1 MTVARKIVRCAIY
14 TRKSTEDGLEQE
26 FNSLHAQREACEAY
40 ILSQRHEGWTLIPDD
55 YDDGGFSGGSMARPG
70 LQRLL
75 ADVETGRVDVI
86 VVYKVDRLTRSLA
99 DFAKIVERLDAKE
112 ASFVS
117 VTQAFNTTTS
127 MGRLT
132 LNVLLSFAQFERE
145 VTSERI
151 RDKIAASKKKGL
163 WMGGPVPLGYV
174 VKDRKLV
181 VEPAEAEQVRH
192 IMRRYVG
199 SGSSTIL
206 LAVLAADGVRTKIQR
221 QTSGPHRGGIPF
233 ARGSLFHLLKNPVYR
248 GMIVHKGEAYPG
260 EHEPIVDEEL
270 WNEVQSRLAEKAPPR
285 KHGTNRQ
292 QDAFF
297 LDRLFDPGGRPMV
310 VDYSVNGVRRYRYY
324 QSRRD
329 LVRKARA
336 NVTRI
341 SVGVLEQYIVGHL
354 RALLGDQ
361 HQLRRISGITDGARL
376 ALLFAN
382 ADRFLHDLGDPSSRE
397 AAVRS
402 LVKRVQ
408 INTADVAVR
417 IGADV
422 LVGDG
427 ADVTDWDLTLASP
440 PQKPFREAKLM
451 ISAGDGQEI
460 ERDEKL
466 VDLISEAFETRALVR
481 ASPDVALHKLA
492 EREGRCRKQM
502 TQLLKISWLSPPLVN
517 AIMNGS
523 QPAGLTRKRLM
534 AIDLPRGWADQ
545 ERLLGYQR
553 LG

>member
-1 MTVARKIVRCAIY
+1 MTAAGKIVRCAIY

-55 YDDGGFSGGSMARPG
+55 YDDGGFSGGSTARPG

-75 ADVETGRVDVI
+75 ADVEAGRVDVI

-99 DFAKIVERLDAKE
+99 DFAKIVERLDARQ

-145 VTSERI
+145 VTGERI

-181 VEPAEAEQVRH
+181 VEPTEAEQVRH

-248 GMIVHKGEAYPG
+248 GMIVHKGQAYPG
-260 EHEPIVDEEL
+260 VHEPIVDEEL
-270 WNEVQSRLAEKAPPR
+270 WNEVQRRLAEKAPPR
-285 KHGTNRQ
+285 KRGTNRQ

-310 VDYSVNGVRRYRYY
+310 IDYSVKGSRRYRYY

-329 LVRKARA
+329 LVRKAGA
-336 NVTRI
+336 NGTRI
-341 SVGVLEQYIVGHL
+341 SVGVLEHYVVGHL
-354 RALLGDQ
+354 TTLLGDQ
-361 HQLRRISGITDGARL
+361 HQLRRISGITDGAHL
-376 ALLFAN
+376 APLFAN
-382 ADRFLHDLGDPSSRE
+382 ANRFLHELGNPSRRE

-408 INTADVAVR
+408 INSADIAVC
-417 IGADV
+417 IAADV

-427 ADVTDWDLTLASP
+427 ADVADWDLTLASP
-440 PQKPFREAKLM
+440 PRKPFREAKLM
-451 ISAGDGQEI
+451 ISPSDSQEI
-460 ERDEKL
+460 KRDEKL
-466 VDLISEAFETRALVR
+466 VELISEAVETRTLVM
-481 ASPDVALHKLA
+481 ASPDLPLHKLA

-502 TQLLKISWLSPPLVN
+502 TQLLKLSWLSPHIVDG
-517 AIMNGS
+517 IMRGS
-523 QPAGLTRKRLM
+523 HPPSLTRKQLM
-534 AIDLPRGWADQ
+534 AIELSPSWSEQ
-545 ERLLGYQR
+545 ERLLGF
-553 LG
+553 G